1 MRVAKGVTGGDVNND
16 NVVMRRALVASLWLS
31 AGLCAGAASAAAG
44 QGDGPGTPQ
53 QAPQDAPSRLRGEDG
68 QLDVSDFL
76 AKPKAFLPVP
86 VIVTEPAV
94 GYGGGAIGMFLRPRE
109 NAGQEGWS
117 RPDLSLLG
125 GLVTQ
130 NGTWLG
136 LAGDSSRWMDGRLRT
151 LAGGGSGR
159 INLDFYGVANAGAV
173 LADKVRYS
181 LQFTGAL
188 LQGNWQLDVGSPWSI
203 GLRYVYANIDPHVR
217 DEPVFPALIDGV
229 RVTVSAPVAILEY
242 DSRDNIFTPTRGIY
256 AESAYLASRQSLG
269 STDDFERFDQVLMGW
284 HPLARNV
291 TLGARADYGWASVR
305 APFFLRPYVSLRGV
319 PVVRYQGDRVA
330 SLELETRWQFFGRYS
345 IVAFGGAAT
354 ARTERDNAS
363 VVHNVGSA
371 GVGVRYELASKFGLH
386 VGVDVAHSPGTNA
399 VYLQVGNAWF
409 RP

>member
-1 MRVAKGVTGGDVNND
+1 MNHD
-16 NVVMRRALVASLWLS
+16 NIVMRLSLEMVWLS
-31 AGLCAGAASAAAG
+31 ALLCATSAVALAGENDGFASAPEAR
-44 QGDGPGTPQ
+44 QNTPL
-53 QAPQDAPSRLRGEDG
+53 RWRGEDG

-76 AKPKAFLPVP
+76 VKPRGFLPVP

-94 GYGGGAIGMFLRPRE
+94 GYGGGAIGLFVRPRE
-109 NAGQEGWS
+109 NAGEEGWA
-117 RPDLSLLG
+117 RPDLSLVG
-125 GLVTQ
+125 GLATQ

-136 LAGDSSRWMDGRLRT
+136 LAGDSSRWIDGRLRT

-159 INLDFYGVANAGAV
+159 INLDFYGVANTG
-173 LADKVRYS
+173 ADKVRYS

-188 LQGNWQLDVGSPWSI
+188 LQGNWQLDVGSPWSL
-203 GLRYVYANIDPHVR
+203 GLRYVYANIDPRVR
-217 DEPVFPALIDGV
+217 DKPVVPGLVDGL

-242 DSRDNIFTPTRGIY
+242 DSRDNIFTPKRGIY

-269 STDDFERFDQVLMGW
+269 STDDFQRFDQVLMGW

-291 TLGARADYGWASVR
+291 TLGARADYNWASVR
-305 APFFLRPYVSLRGV
+305 TPFFLRPYVNLRGV
-319 PVVRYQGDRVA
+319 PVVRYQGDRVV
-330 SLELETRWQFFGRYS
+330 SVEVETRWQFYGRYS
-345 IVAFGGAAT
+345 MVAFAGAAS

-363 VVHNVGSA
+363 IVHNVGSG

-386 VGVDVAHSPGTNA
+386 VGIDVAHSPGTNA